1 MADVYYVYDESGA
14 AYTVRRS
21 DLATLSKSPRDL
33 YKAQTLTDKTT
44 DDVAAMQV
52 NDLTFTCTDG
62 IWTLADDPDYTL
74 TQSGV
79 RKMAGTILEMQT
91 AWTITAPPMLT
102 APMGWMPPT

>member
-1 MADVYYVYDESGA
+1 M
-14 AYTVRRS
+14 RS

-62 IWTLADDPDYTL
+62 IWTLAHDPDYAL
-74 TQSGV
+74 TQSSV
-79 RKMAGTILEMQT
+79 RKMAGTILEM
-91 AWTITAPPMLT
+91 
-102 APMGWMPPT
+102 